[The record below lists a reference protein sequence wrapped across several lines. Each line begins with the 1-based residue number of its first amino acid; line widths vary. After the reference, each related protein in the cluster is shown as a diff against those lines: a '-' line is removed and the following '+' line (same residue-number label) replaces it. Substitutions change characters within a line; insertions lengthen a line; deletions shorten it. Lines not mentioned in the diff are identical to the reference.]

1 MTALGDAPPLAWER
15 LLEAGEIDE
24 RLVLTSAEEARAAAS
39 AAHRRTWLRSSSRRS
54 RERESSAPTRISSTR
69 WPPRGPAT

>member
-39 AAHRRTWLRSSSRRS
+39 MAQPADLAPELVAALARGGI
-54 RERESSAPTRISSTR
+54 ERPYSHQLDALPQ
-69 WPPRGPAT
+69 PAT